1 MRIEVEGGYADMV
14 DGGMVDGY
22 AEISCDIYTDDDA
35 YVATVGWALDPTDY
49 HQNGIPSFVNDDI
62 QEYVTN
68 GDD

>member
-1 MRIEVEGGYADMV
+1 
-14 DGGMVDGY
+14 MVDGY